1 MGREVRLSH
10 LDELLDELDYPVT
23 PAEAAAELD
32 DVTLQLADGE
42 ENLGDIVGGMP
53 GESYRSPDAL
63 TAGLHNTLPRGA
75 VGEPFQ
81 SEGDG

>member
-10 LDELLDELDYPVT
+10 LDALFNELDYPVAPT
-23 PAEAAAELD
+23 EAASEFD
-32 DVTLQLADGE
+32 DVTLRLADGE
-42 ENLGDIVGGMP
+42 ENLGELVADLP
-53 GESYRSPDAL
+53 EKQYRSSNGMITD
-63 TAGLHNTLPRGA
+63 LHNTLPRNA

>member
-10 LDELLDELDYPVT
+10 LDALFGELDYPIA
-23 PAEAAAELD
+23 PGAAAAEFD
-32 DVTLQLADGE
+32 DVTLRLADGE
-42 ENLGDIVGGMP
+42 ENLGELVADLP
-53 GESYRSPDAL
+53 DDQYQSSGEMMAD
-63 TAGLHNTLPRGA
+63 LHNTLPRGA